1 MSDMNQSQQIRQEIE
16 SVHLDQSMIG
26 RLHRN
31 AVKQRLF
38 RRFVR
43 SSISP
48 KQSSLKRAADIY
60 FLVHYAKMS
69 RRRAAELFGVSQER
83 VRQIIHKGDTMRDL
97 NMRQVCHPRGS
108 CLIGAIQCQ
117 VK

>member
-1 MSDMNQSQQIRQEIE
+1 MTATFTESHSDFSI
-16 SVHLDQSMIG
+16 IG

-48 KQSSLKRAADIY
+48 QQASLKRTADIY
-60 FLVHYAKMS
+60 FLVHYAGMS
-69 RRRAAELFGVSQER
+69 RKRAAEIFGVSQER
-83 VRQIIHKGDTMRDL
+83 VRQIVNKGDKLLEL
-97 NMRQVCHPRGS
+97 NTFQICHPRGS
-108 CLIGAIQCQ
+108 CLIGAIN
-117 VK
+117 K